1 MANPTRLTVILVDD
15 NELTR
20 AALRLMIDRDAYE
33 IVGEAASGR
42 SAIDCILRLQ
52 PDLVCLDIQMPD
64 INGLDVL
71 QAVKDAHPGTA
82 VLMVTASNDVA
93 TIKRAISEGAAGFI
107 LKPFTQG
114 TVHDSLRKAAALRRK
129 ALG

>member
-1 MANPTRLTVILVDD
+1 MPIPRRLTVILVDD
-15 NELTR
+15 NDLTR
-20 AALRLMIDRDAYE
+20 AALRLMIDRDQYD

-42 SAIDCILRLQ
+42 AAIDIILRLK
-52 PDLVCLDIQMPD
+52 PDIVCLDIQMPD

-71 QAVKDAHPGTA
+71 QSVKDAHPATA

-93 TIKRAISEGAAGFI
+93 TIKRAITDGAAGFI

-114 TVHDSLRKAAALRRK
+114 TVQDSLRKAAALRRK
-129 ALG
+129 APG

>member
-1 MANPTRLTVILVDD
+1 MANQARLTVILVDD

-20 AALRLMIDRDAYE
+20 AALRLMIDRDLYE

-42 SAIDCILRLQ
+42 TAIDIILRMN
-52 PDLVCLDIQMPD
+52 PDIVCLDIQMPD

-71 QAVKDAHPGTA
+71 QSVKDAHPATA

-114 TVHDSLRKAAALRRK
+114 TVQDSLRKASAMRRK

>member
-1 MANPTRLTVILVDD
+1 MPNLPRMTVILVDD

-20 AALRLMIDRDAYE
+20 AALRLMIDRDLYE

-42 SAIDCILRLQ
+42 SAIDIILRLK
-52 PDLVCLDIQMPD
+52 PDIVCLDIQMPD
-64 INGLDVL
+64 INGLEVL
-71 QAVKDAHPGTA
+71 QSVKDAHPSTA
-82 VLMVTASNDVA
+82 VLMVTASNDVG
-93 TIKRAISEGAAGFI
+93 TIKRAISDGAAGFI

-114 TVHDSLRKAAALRRK
+114 TVQDSLRKAAALRRK